1 MPCILLRSFRTTR
14 TTVPGWIVLIAGLI
28 FSAASYPL
36 APTPLMAA
44 PSPSGQTDGGR
55 AQSGRAS
62 STLDKAKRLIESQ
75 RPDEALVL
83 LKPFVTITP
92 RPAQADQAYLLM
104 AAAYRGAN
112 QHAEAVAALNYFL
125 SEFPTSPLL
134 DRAKMLLASEHAA
147 LGHPDQ
153 ALPLLAEIRSLT
165 TDVATKREALLL
177 TGDIL
182 VQKRD
187 VHRAIQAWLENME
200 LAQPEQRGDT
210 AARIQT
216 LIRDK
221 LDRKALAQVRDT
233 YPTSFPGDAAL
244 IRLIELHTARGED
257 HLAERQLRLFLQRFP
272 SHDYAAKANDLLA
285 GFAAK
290 LKSGQAVFVALLPLS
305 GKPALFGTEVLNG
318 IQLALEK
325 VKNAQGLSSIG
336 ASVGLI
342 VKDSAAPRGGL
353 AQELA
358 DTLEEYR
365 PVAVIGPLLSKHL
378 PTVAEVASRTD
389 TPVITPSATVADVRR
404 YGSGL
409 FSTALTYSHQARRI
423 ASYATEQLGY
433 RRVSVLHPD
442 TLYGRELARLFS
454 QEVVQHG
461 AEIIGT
467 ESYKEGDTDFGQA
480 IKRLKAQDLKKYG
493 VTTSVVTSK
502 GQKRDL
508 YSPGFDA
515 IFVPGRA
522 MDITL
527 LSPQLVFHDVKVPLL
542 GTSSWNVTP
551 APTMNEPGLE
561 GSVFVDGFF
570 SESPDPLVQEF
581 VDRYRQRFQTSPT
594 AFAAQAFDAAT
605 VVLEALRKGATSGP
619 AVREYLQTHPDL
631 PTLGGPAHFDG
642 SGTLVRRV
650 FVIGL
655 KGGHLVQIE

>member
-1 MPCILLRSFRTTR
+1 MPSTLLRTAPTIRTTG
-14 TTVPGWIVLIAGLI
+14 PGPRVLIAGLI
-28 FSAASYPL
+28 LGAVFSLCAPIPL
-36 APTPLMAA
+36 AAA
-44 PSPSGQTDGGR
+44 PPPAGSTDGGR
-55 AQSGRAS
+55 AQAGRAS
-62 STLDKAKRLIESQ
+62 ATLDKAKRLIESD

-83 LKPFVTITP
+83 LKPFVNLSP

-104 AAAYRGAN
+104 AAAYRGIN
-112 QHAEAVAALNYFL
+112 QHAEAIAALNFFL
-125 SEFPTSPLL
+125 SEFPTSSLL
-134 DRAKMLLASEHAA
+134 ERAKMLLATEHAA

-165 TDVATKREALLL
+165 TDMAVKREALLL

-182 VQKRD
+182 AQKHD
-187 VHRAIQAWLENME
+187 VHRAIQTLLEEME

-216 LIRDK
+216 LIRDR
-221 LDRKALAQVRDT
+221 LDRRALMRVRDT
-233 YPTSFPGDAAL
+233 YPTSFPGDIAL
-244 IRLIELHTARGED
+244 IRLIEWHTARGED

-272 SHDYAAKANDLLA
+272 SHDYAAKAADLLN
-285 GFAAK
+285 GLAAK
-290 LKSGQAVFVALLPLS
+290 LKSSQAVLVALLPLS
-305 GKPALFGTEVLNG
+305 GKLAPFGTEVLNG

-325 VKNAQGLSSIG
+325 VKDVHGPTSMG
-336 ASVGLI
+336 TSVGLI

-353 AQELA
+353 AQDLT
-358 DTLEEYR
+358 DTLVEYR
-365 PVAVIGPLLSKHL
+365 PVAVLGPLLSKHL
-378 PTVAEVASRTD
+378 PLVAEVAARTD

-404 YGSGL
+404 YGSWL
-409 FSTALTYSHQARRI
+409 FSTALPYAHQAKRI

-433 RRVSVLHPD
+433 RRVSVLSPD
-442 TLYGRELARLFS
+442 TVYGRELAQLFS
-454 QEVVQHG
+454 QELIQHG
-461 AEIIGT
+461 GEIIAS

-480 IKRLKAQDLKKYG
+480 IKRLKAQDLQKYG
-493 VTTSVVTSK
+493 MTTPVVTSK

-508 YSPGFDA
+508 YAPGFDA

-522 MDITL
+522 TDITL

-551 APTMNEPGLE
+551 APAVNEPALE

-570 SESPDPLVQEF
+570 SESPDLSIQEF
-581 VDRYRQRFQTSPT
+581 VDRYRQRFQTLPT

-605 VVLEALRKGATSGP
+605 VVLDALLKGATSGS
-619 AVREYLQTHPDL
+619 AVREYLQTHSDL

-642 SGTLVRRV
+642 SGSLIRRI
-650 FVIGL
+650 FVVGI